1 MSNVKKYFYQ
11 TPIIEL
17 RTFGE
22 DVITTSG
29 GTTVEGEESFE
40 IGWIEGLIR

>member
-1 MSNVKKYFYQ
+1 MSNVTKHFYQ

-22 DVITTSG
+22 DVITASR
-29 GTTVEGEESFE
+29 GTTVEGEESFD
-40 IGWIEGLIR
+40 IGWIK